1 MKVGAAAVVAGLV
14 LAASVALSPTA
25 EASSTC
31 TPWSVSTVASGFG
44 LLENLE
50 FDGRGSMIVSETS
63 PIGPGALR
71 TVAPNGDRGTL
82 VSGVE
87 SPGGLVRDGDTLYF
101 TTGNSAAAGL
111 FDMRTG
117 TIETI
122 DLGTGARSTYA
133 SGLTMP
139 NGLARS
145 ATGDLFT
152 TRNLGGASGLTRIA
166 VGGDETVGSMST
178 VRTDLGS
185 ANGIGVG
192 GGNIY
197 VATTFDP
204 ETTVTVLDEK
214 DPAGPS
220 TRIRVDGFGPLTM
233 SDDLTVADDGTV
245 YLAQNLAGRVLRVD
259 PETGSSCVIA
269 TGVPLTSSV
278 AFGGVGFDSEAL
290 YATSFDGTVRKM
302 SPV

>member
-1 MKVGAAAVVAGLV
+1 MKAGAAAVAAGLV
-14 LAASVALSPTA
+14 LGASVALSPTA

-31 TPWSVSTVASGFG
+31 APWSVSTVASGFG
-44 LLENLE
+44 MLENLE

-71 TVAPNGDRGTL
+71 TVAPNGERGTL

-87 SPGGLVRDGDTLYF
+87 SPGGLVRDGDTLF
-101 TTGNSAAAGL
+101 FATGNSTAAGL
-111 FDMRTG
+111 LDLRNG

-122 DLGTGARSTYA
+122 DLDSGARSTYA

-145 ATGDLFT
+145 TTGDLFT
-152 TRNLGGASGLTRIA
+152 TRNLGGGSGLTRITTDGA
-166 VGGDETVGSMST
+166 GSVGSVST

-185 ANGIGVG
+185 ANGIDISG
-192 GGNIY
+192 GKIY
-197 VATTFDP
+197 VANTFDP

-220 TRIRVDGFGPLTM
+220 SRIRVDGIGPLTM

-245 YLAQNLAGRVLRVD
+245 YLAQNLAGRVLRID

-278 AFGGVGFDSEAL
+278 AFGGVGFDEKAL

-302 SPV
+302 SPS

>member
-1 MKVGAAAVVAGLV
+1 MKAGAAAVVAGLV
-14 LAASVALSPTA
+14 LAASVTLSPIS

-50 FDGRGSMIVSETS
+50 FDGNGSMIVSETS
-63 PIGPGALR
+63 PVGPGALR

-87 SPGGLVRDGDTLYF
+87 SPGGLVRDGDTLFF

-111 FDMRTG
+111 LDIRNG
-117 TIETI
+117 TIEKI
-122 DLGTGARSTYA
+122 GLRSGARSTYA

-152 TRNLGGASGLTRIA
+152 TRNLGSTSGLTRVA
-166 VGGDETVGSMST
+166 VDRSVST

-185 ANGIGVG
+185 ANGIGIG
-192 GGNIY
+192 IGEGKIY
-197 VATTFDP
+197 VATTFDL
-204 ETTVTVLDEK
+204 ETTLTVLDEK
-214 DPAGPS
+214 NPSGPS
-220 TRIRVDGFGPLTM
+220 SRIRVDGFGPLTM

-245 YLAQNLAGRVLRVD
+245 YLAQNLAGRVVRVD

>member
-1 MKVGAAAVVAGLV
+1 MKVGTAAAAGIV

-31 TPWSVSTVASGFG
+31 TSWSVSTVASGFG
-44 LLENLE
+44 MLENLE
-50 FDGRGSMIVSETS
+50 FDGRGSMIVSEPS

-71 TVAPNGDRGTL
+71 TVGPNGERGTL

-87 SPGGLVRDGDTLYF
+87 SPGGLVRDGDTLFF
-101 TTGNSAAAGL
+101 TTGNSLAAGL
-111 FDMRTG
+111 LGMRTG
-117 TIETI
+117 TIDRI
-122 DLGTGARSTYA
+122 DLGTGARSVYA

-152 TRNLGGASGLTRIA
+152 TRNLGGGSGLTRIA
-166 VGGDETVGSMST
+166 VGGDESVGSVSS

-185 ANGIGVG
+185 ANGIGIG
-192 GGNIY
+192 GGNMY
-197 VATTFDP
+197 VANTFDP
-204 ETTVTVLDEK
+204 ETTVTVLDEQ

-220 TRIRVDGFGPLTM
+220 SRIRVDGIGPLTM
-233 SDDLTVADDGTV
+233 SDDLTVADDGKV
-245 YLAQNLAGRVLRVD
+245 YLAQNLAGRVVRVD
-259 PETGSSCVIA
+259 PESGSSCVIA

-302 SPV
+302 SPR

>member
-25 EASSTC
+25 DASSTC
-31 TPWSVSTVASGFG
+31 SPWSVSTVASGFG

-87 SPGGLVRDGDTLYF
+87 SPGGLVRDGDTLFF

-111 FDMRTG
+111 LGMQTG
-117 TIETI
+117 TIEKI

-152 TRNLGGASGLTRIA
+152 TRNLGGASGLTRITTEGA
-166 VGGDETVGSMST
+166 VST

-185 ANGIGVG
+185 ANGIGIG
-192 GGNIY
+192 GGKMY
-197 VATTFDP
+197 VASTFDP
-204 ETTVTVLDEK
+204 ETTVTVLDEQ

-220 TRIRVDGFGPLTM
+220 TRIRVDGIGPLTM

-245 YLAQNLAGRVLRVD
+245 YLAQNLAGRIVRVD
-259 PETGSSCVIA
+259 PESGSSCVIA
-269 TGVPLTSSV
+269 TGVPLTSSA